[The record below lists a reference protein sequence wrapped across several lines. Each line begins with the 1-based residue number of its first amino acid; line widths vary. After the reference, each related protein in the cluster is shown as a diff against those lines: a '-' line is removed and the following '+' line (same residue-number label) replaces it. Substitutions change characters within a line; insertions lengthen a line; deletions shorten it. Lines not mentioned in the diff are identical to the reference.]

1 MARLARSKWK
11 LADAKN
17 RFSELVNRALAEG
30 PQQVERRADAV
41 VVLDLREY
49 EKLTGKKAG
58 FKEFLTAPGPSLK
71 GVDVA
76 RDRSPM
82 RNVEL

>member
-30 PQQVERRADAV
+30 PQLVERRADSV
-41 VVLDLREY
+41 VVLDLRVY
-49 EKLTGKKAG
+49 EKLTG
-58 FKEFLTAPGPSLK
+58 
-71 GVDVA
+71 
-76 RDRSPM
+76 
-82 RNVEL
+82 